1 MRAAGKLWRI
11 RIRNSGD
18 QSEVTST
25 QKPPGRVPKR
35 TRSEE
40 TEGAEPGLGRG
51 GGAGGSPRSAEAG
64 PARRSLSPAFTRPGP
79 ALRGYPSWAHLERLG
94 APPGA
99 RRRARRC
106 LWSPLGIRGLGSR
119 PPWFRRPP
127 RLLATSG
134 ARPPKSR
141 PPASESQRASAR
153 LGRGLQSLR
162 GSTEVDPSVRGTLER
177 AAPQEGMEGEKCYV
191 LVFKPR
197 QNSL

>member
-1 MRAAGKLWRI
+1 MENQNPKLR
-11 RIRNSGD
+11 R
-18 QSEVTST
+18 
-25 QKPPGRVPKR
+25 PKR
-35 TRSEE
+35 GNIHTEATRTSPQTDAE

-141 PPASESQRASAR
+141 PPQTSLSAQAHG
-153 LGRGLQSLR
+153 LGG
-162 GSTEVDPSVRGTLER
+162 GSRP
-177 AAPQEGMEGEKCYV
+177 
-191 LVFKPR
+191 
-197 QNSL
+197 